1 MKDNMDMEVRLLGKI
16 INSPK
21 DYYDHHSFL
30 SEGIFKDP
38 LNKKIYSAVASN
50 LDKGERVDLI
60 TISTLVKDSLV
71 QVRFAECMSSDHYG
85 FITANLVTFLSEEDK
100 KVRLKRLTENMTKR
114 IDKGDDLF
122 GMLNYMEEELK
133 SISEVR
139 GSDIPD
145 IKKQLK
151 VLYDDIKLR
160 MDSDTM
166 VGVPTGF
173 QSIDKF
179 TGGWQETDLIVIGGA
194 SSMGKT
200 SLGLAFCYNCAK
212 AGIPSAVFSYEMG
225 ETQLLQRLVS
235 LESSVNNRYIMK
247 GTLEHEEF
255 KRVNTAIGKLENTSL
270 FIDECKDS
278 SLRYLINKI
287 RQYVITKGV
296 KFVLVDYLQLVK
308 GTGHSREQE
317 VALVARELKNV
328 AKELNITIVALSQL
342 SRGVERRE
350 GCRPSLSD
358 LRESGE
364 IEQAS
369 DIVLL
374 VYRPEYY
381 GILADDSGKPT
392 EGLVDLIFAKGR
404 NIGTGTLPLRFQ
416 KEFTK
421 FIDPQDYNNNFI
433 NAEPNES
440 F

>member
-1 MKDNMDMEVRLLGKI
+1 
-16 INSPK
+16 
-21 DYYDHHSFL
+21 
-30 SEGIFKDP
+30 
-38 LNKKIYSAVASN
+38 
-50 LDKGERVDLI
+50 
-60 TISTLVKDSLV
+60 
-71 QVRFAECMSSDHYG
+71 
-85 FITANLVTFLSEEDK
+85 
-100 KVRLKRLTENMTKR
+100 
-114 IDKGDDLF
+114 
-122 GMLNYMEEELK
+122 
-133 SISEVR
+133 
-139 GSDIPD
+139 
-145 IKKQLK
+145 
-151 VLYDDIKLR
+151 
-160 MDSDTM
+160 
-166 VGVPTGF
+166 
-173 QSIDKF
+173 
-179 TGGWQETDLIVIGGA
+179 
-194 SSMGKT
+194 
-200 SLGLAFCYNCAK
+200 
-212 AGIPSAVFSYEMG
+212 
-225 ETQLLQRLVS
+225 
-235 LESSVNNRYIMK
+235 MK